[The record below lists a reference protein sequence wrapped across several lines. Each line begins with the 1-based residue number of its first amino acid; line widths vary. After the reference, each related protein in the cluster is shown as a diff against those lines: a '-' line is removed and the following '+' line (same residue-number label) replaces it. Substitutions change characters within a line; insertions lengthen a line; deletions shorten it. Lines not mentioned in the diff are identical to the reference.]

1 MSVSAP
7 AAAEPREATV
17 RCSQQVFRTI
27 SELGGEV
34 FFNLP
39 GRGVYPL
46 LDDLAEYEQI
56 RYVTALH
63 ESALI
68 TMADG
73 YSRAGGH
80 RPAFVNLYMS
90 SGVLNASSG
99 VFLAQRDRIPLVI
112 TATQTESW
120 ALGAGARA
128 EATSI
133 VEIMRP
139 LTKWAYEAP
148 RADRVAE
155 ALRRATT
162 IAATPPM
169 GPVFVAIPVDFH
181 AELVADEP
189 AGALPLR
196 PAFSPDSGALR
207 AVAELA
213 AGAQRPVLVVGAEA
227 VSAGAGESAR
237 RLAAAHGLALLAE
250 PDPPALPAPDD
261 DPSYGGVF
269 IEAEELLADCD
280 LIISLGVNTYEPWH
294 RRLAGVQGTP
304 HVQLGTAAAE
314 LGKVFPAAV
323 SHHGDLRWL
332 SESLEAA
339 LAVRPQVDRG
349 AWRERVQAFRR
360 GERARFDERARD
372 GWDDAPLSA
381 ARVFTTLAERLPD
394 DALIVEQSATMTG
407 YVRAYMRFADGQ
419 RYMAASG
426 SCQGWGLGAA
436 IGAKLAQPE
445 RPVVA
450 VLGDGGFMFAVQAL
464 WSAVEHQLP
473 VIVLVNNNG
482 GWLSMRNSLRRGSPH
497 LLEARGQLGYGWDI
511 GLAGLARSFGAGVAT
526 VQAPDQ
532 LADAIDEAARSERP
546 FLLDVH
552 TRHEAKLSTSPLVGY

>member
-1 MSVSAP
+1 
-7 AAAEPREATV
+7 
-17 RCSQQVFRTI
+17 
-27 SELGGEV
+27 
-34 FFNLP
+34 
-39 GRGVYPL
+39 
-46 LDDLAEYEQI
+46 
-56 RYVTALH
+56 
-63 ESALI
+63 
-68 TMADG
+68 
-73 YSRAGGH
+73 
-80 RPAFVNLYMS
+80 MS

-128 EATSI
+128 EAASI

-139 LTKWAYEAP
+139 LTKWAYQVP

-155 ALRRATT
+155 ALRRAAT

-181 AELVADEP
+181 SELVPDEP
-189 AGALPLR
+189 AGALPMR
-196 PAFSPDSGALR
+196 PAFSPDAGALR
-207 AVAELA
+207 DVAERV

-227 VSAGAGESAR
+227 LNAGAGESAR
-237 RLAAAHGLALLAE
+237 RLATTHGLALLAE

-261 DPSYGGVF
+261 DPMYGGVF
-269 IEAEELLADCD
+269 IEAEALLADCD

-294 RRLAGVQGTP
+294 RRLAGVEGTP

-314 LGKVFPAAV
+314 LGKVFPAVV
-323 SHHGDLRWL
+323 SHYGDLRGL
-332 SESLEAA
+332 CEGLEAA
-339 LAVRPQVDRG
+339 LAIGMHVDRAG
-349 AWRERVQAFRR
+349 WRERVDVFRR
-360 GERARFDERARD
+360 TERARFDERARE
-372 GWDDAPLSA
+372 GWDEAPLSA
-381 ARVFTTLAERLPD
+381 ARVFTTLAERLAD

-407 YVRAYMRFADGQ
+407 YVRAYMRFGDGQ

-436 IGAKLAQPE
+436 IGAKLAQPD
-445 RPVVA
+445 RTVAA

-464 WSAVEHQLP
+464 WSAVEHELP
-473 VIVLVNNNG
+473 LIVLVNNNG

-497 LLEARGQLGYGWDI
+497 LLEARGQLGYDWDI
-511 GLAGLARSFGAGVAT
+511 GLAALARSFGAEAAT
-526 VQAPDQ
+526 VEAPDQ
-532 LADAIDEAARSERP
+532 LADAIDEAARSSRP

-552 TRHEAKLSTSPLVGY
+552 TRHETKLSTSPLVGY

>member
-1 MSVSAP
+1 MSAAAP
-7 AAAEPREATV
+7 AAAREGQAGV
-17 RCSQQVFRTI
+17 RCSQQLFRTI
-27 SELGGEV
+27 AELGCEV
-34 FFNLP
+34 FFNVP

-46 LDDLAEYEQI
+46 LDDLAEFEQI

-73 YSRAGGH
+73 YSRASGR

-120 ALGAGARA
+120 AVGAGARA
-128 EATSI
+128 EAESI

-139 LTKWAYEAP
+139 LTKWACEVP

-155 ALRRATT
+155 VLRRATT

-181 AELVADEP
+181 GQLVADEP
-189 AGALPLR
+189 AGTLPVR
-196 PAFSPDSGALR
+196 PTFSPDPGALSG
-207 AVAELA
+207 VAELVSR
-213 AGAQRPVLVVGAEA
+213 AGRPVLVVGAEA
-227 VSAGAGESAR
+227 LSAGAGEPAR
-237 RLAAAHGLALLAE
+237 RLARTHGLALLAE
-250 PDPPALPAPDD
+250 PDPPALPAADG

-269 IEAEELLADCD
+269 IEAEELLTDCD

-294 RRLAGVQGTP
+294 RRLAGVEGTA
-304 HVQLGTAAAE
+304 HVQLASSAGE
-314 LGKVFPAAV
+314 LGKVFQAAV

-332 SESLEAA
+332 GEGLEAA
-339 LAVRPQVDRG
+339 LAVGAQVDRT
-349 AWRERVQAFRR
+349 AWRERVAAYRR
-360 GERARFDERARD
+360 SERERFDERARE
-372 GWDDAPLSA
+372 GWDGTPLSA

-407 YVRAYMRFADGQ
+407 YVRAYMRFADGE
-419 RYMAASG
+419 RYVAASG

-436 IGAKLAQPE
+436 IGAQLAQPG
-445 RPVVA
+445 RTVVA

-464 WSAVEHQLP
+464 WSAVQHELP
-473 VIVLVNNNG
+473 VVVLVNNNG

-511 GLAGLARSFGAGVAT
+511 ALAALARSFGAGAAT

-532 LADAIDEAARSERP
+532 LADAIDQAVRSEGP

-552 TRHEAKLSTSPLVGY
+552 TRHEAKLSPSPLVGY